1 MDKEDARTQPLA
13 VLYERRKQV
22 IRMHRKGI
30 GVMKIV
36 EQTGLSWSAVDVAL
50 RLYESGGA
58 VAVAASPPIR
68 N

>member
-1 MDKEDARTQPLA
+1 
-13 VLYERRKQV
+13 
-22 IRMHRKGI
+22 MHRKGI

-58 VAVAASPPIR
+58 AALKPDARGKKAGSGR
-68 N
+68 GLTADQELRMWARKCS